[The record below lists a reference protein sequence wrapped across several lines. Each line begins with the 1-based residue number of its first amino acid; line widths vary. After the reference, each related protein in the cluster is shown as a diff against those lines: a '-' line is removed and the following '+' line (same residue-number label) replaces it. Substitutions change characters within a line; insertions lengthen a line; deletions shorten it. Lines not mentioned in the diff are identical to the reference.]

1 LALEGTLQLFSL
13 PDVFKMISAQKKTG
27 ILTIQGEQDIIA
39 ISFLT
44 GEVVAADALNQ
55 TVEDGLG
62 QVLISQGL
70 VEPERFASLAAEHHA
85 GNARLIDLLVQRGVL
100 DRRQLLEALRH
111 QTYQLLL
118 QVLGWRVG
126 EFKFYGGDEV
136 SFEEGLAPISV
147 EEVFVRAS
155 TDLGPASGVSGK
167 LPGAT
172 DIFARS
178 AHADAQIG
186 TDGGVSLP
194 DGMGPLT
201 AEEEGLLAMLDGRR
215 TVADLAE
222 TTGLGPYKVR
232 YALYRLVEGS
242 LARSLF
248 ETPGMARAGAEPAAV
263 LTPLP
268 VAPPLEAVRPVR
280 AAGAAWD
287 KPATKSLFAGV
298 LGTIAAAL
306 LLGFYLRPH
315 ATPLLPFPWQE
326 PQRKILVGAQRDA
339 LYLKIDRAARTYFLL
354 EANYPESLKV
364 LVGMGLLRSA
374 DLRDPEGRE
383 LAYAPAEVHY
393 DVAPLDDR
401 GARIEPEGLAEA
413 ISGDFLVDPEF
424 IEAPEKTEQAPLVLL
439 D

>member
-1 LALEGTLQLFSL
+1 MARGATSSDEAATWRSKA
-13 PDVFKMISAQKKTG
+13 PSSCSVCPTSSRSISAQKKTG

-62 QVLISQGL
+62 QVLIGQGL

-126 EFKFYGGDEV
+126 EFR
-136 SFEEGLAPISV
+136 ISTAATRCRSRRASRRSPSRK
-147 EEVFVRAS
+147 VFVRAS

-201 AEEEGLLAMLDGRR
+201 KEEGLLAMLDGRR

-222 TTGLGPYKVR
+222 TTGLGPYEVR
-232 YALYRLVEGS
+232 YALYRLVEGN

-248 ETPGMARAGAEPAAV
+248 ETPGMARAGNEPAAV

-268 VAPPLEAVRPVR
+268 VAPPVESVRPVR

-287 KPATKSLFAGV
+287 MPATKSLFAGV

-306 LLGFYLRPH
+306 LLGFYLSPH
-315 ATPLLPFPWQE
+315 VSPLLPP
-326 PQRKILVGAQRDA
+326 PGKR
-339 LYLKIDRAARTYFLL
+339 
-354 EANYPESLKV
+354 
-364 LVGMGLLRSA
+364 RSA
-374 DLRDPEGRE
+374 RFSSPRS
-383 LAYAPAEVHY
+383 ATRSISRSTVPRAPTSCSRRNPPRV
-393 DVAPLDDR
+393 
-401 GARIEPEGLAEA
+401 
-413 ISGDFLVDPEF
+413 
-424 IEAPEKTEQAPLVLL
+424 
-439 D
+439 